1 MQARSHLADIWI
13 ISDGKP
19 GHLNQSLGLAEA
31 LVRLEPALTFEVRSV
46 EEGFG
51 LLGGASKP
59 KLLICA
65 GRKTHLWSWL
75 CKLRY
80 RAKCVVLMR
89 PSLPLSCFDLVFVPE
104 HDALIG
110 KDERVQQT
118 RGALNRMLPGEKEIG
133 SALVLVGGPSKHVVW
148 SDQEVSDQICEI
160 TEANPDLAVDVATSR
175 RTPASLVDR
184 LQSESDLQII
194 SPESVGRDWLPIT
207 LGKTE
212 RVWVTADSVSMVFE
226 ALTAGCAVSL
236 ISLES
241 QPKSRT
247 QRGMQILL
255 EAGLVDMS
263 PDFRAR
269 IEGVV
274 LAEAERCARMLIE
287 REMV

>member
-1 MQARSHLADIWI
+1 MADIWI

-31 LVRLEPALTFEVRSV
+31 LVRLEPALSFEVRSV
-46 EEGFG
+46 AESIG
-51 LLGGASKP
+51 LLSDAAKP
-59 KLLICA
+59 RLIICA
-65 GRKTHLWSWL
+65 GRKTHLWSWF

-89 PSLPLSCFDLVFVPE
+89 PSLPLGCFDMVFAPE
-104 HDALIG
+104 HDAVEADG
-110 KDERVQQT
+110 DRVMRT
-118 RGALNRMLPGEKEIG
+118 RGALNRMLPGEKEAG

-148 SDQEVSDQICEI
+148 SDHEVSAEI
-160 TEANPDLAVDVATSR
+160 REIIAANSDRAIAVATSR
-175 RTPASLVDR
+175 RTPASLVER
-184 LQSESDLQII
+184 LQTDFNLEII
-194 SPESVGRDWLPIT
+194 PPESVGSDWLPLT

-247 QRGMQILL
+247 QRGMQMLL

-263 PDFRAR
+263 TAFESRPA
-269 IEGVV
+269 GAS
-274 LAEAERCARMLIE
+274 LAEARRCAEIILEKRWL
-287 REMV
+287 

>member
-1 MQARSHLADIWI
+1 MADIWI

-31 LVRLEPALTFEVRSV
+31 LVRLAPALTFKVRSV

-51 LLGGASKP
+51 LLSDADKP
-59 KLLICA
+59 KLIICA
-65 GRKTHLWSWL
+65 GRKTHLWSWF

-89 PSLPLSCFDLVFVPE
+89 PSLPLSCFDMVFLPE
-104 HDALIG
+104 HDAVTG
-110 KDERVQQT
+110 RGDGVEQT
-118 RGALNRMLPGEKEIG
+118 RGALNRMVPGEKEAG

-148 SDQEVSDQICEI
+148 SDREVSDQIYQI
-160 TEANPDLAVDVATSR
+160 IAANPDRAIAVATSR
-175 RTPASLVDR
+175 RTPASLVEQ
-184 LQSESDLQII
+184 LQTDFDLEII
-194 SPESVGRDWLPIT
+194 PPESVSSDWLPLT
-207 LGKTE
+207 LGNTE

-247 QRGMQILL
+247 QRGMRMLL

-263 PDFRAR
+263 TAFESRSGGAS
-269 IEGVV
+269 
-274 LAEAERCARMLIE
+274 LAEARRCAEIILEKRWL
-287 REMV
+287 